1 MDALQLCLLQGPALL
16 LCYHQQRDK
25 FLARLVQMRLPPR
38 QLRRLVEF
46 WVIGDGFDGLGSAL
60 DEFVPVLGAVIC
72 SVSVLAGID
81 FDLVLVV
88 EGVFDRPVGDV

>member
-1 MDALQLCLLQGPALL
+1 M
-16 LCYHQQRDK
+16 
-25 FLARLVQMRLPPR
+25 
-38 QLRRLVEF
+38 
-46 WVIGDGFDGLGSAL
+46 IGDGFDGLGSAL